1 MTHPKALQTV
11 LRDYRLVFYLLGGT
25 GWWGEEKQECN
36 RGGGGAERE
45 RRGGLVRLEGEVVD
59 QLHRV
64 SPPLRLL
71 FSHFSHNK
79 VGNNKH
85 PGNIQSDARKCH
97 STATG
102 FHPTLISFRPSLK
115 SIANI
120 SIINRSRLGYFKKEK
135 KILYSFNHKTLI
147 ASGNSCA
154 LRERDM
160 WGRRNAKAEWQQ
172 IPGVNVLVETH
183 YCFSFFPLSTHVIVS
198 CSWCHYTKVENEEV
212 NDLTL
217 DLDCPW

>member
-1 MTHPKALQTV
+1 VWCSTCWEG
-11 LRDYRLVFYLLGGT
+11 LVD
-25 GWWGEEKQECN
+25 GEKKSKSVTEEEEEE
-36 RGGGGAERE
+36 RRERE
-45 RRGGLVRLEGEVVD
+45 KGGLVRLEGEVVD

-120 SIINRSRLGYFKKEK
+120 SIINRSRLGYFKKK
-135 KILYSFNHKTLI
+135 KRK
-147 ASGNSCA
+147 SC
-154 LRERDM
+154 
-160 WGRRNAKAEWQQ
+160 
-172 IPGVNVLVETH
+172 T
-183 YCFSFFPLSTHVIVS
+183 VS
-198 CSWCHYTKVENEEV
+198 ITR
-212 NDLTL
+212 L
-217 DLDCPW
+217 